1 MLTLL
6 GLAAALAAPAAP
18 RPAAVRERPDLT
30 AVPLYRLIDDA
41 RPKVSIWTNSTNP
54 YQRGDR
60 VRVYLSA
67 QTDAYVMV
75 LRIDTDGRV
84 RVLYPVE
91 PWQDD
96 FVRGGRT
103 FEILGRDDDNA
114 FDVDDYPGVGYVFA
128 VASDDPIHFDQ
139 FVRGDHWDYRT
150 IADGRVRGDPYVAL
164 TDFANQLVGQSD
176 WDYDITSYDVEQH
189 YDYPR
194 FLCYDC
200 HAYAAYSYWDPYTQY
215 CPRFRIVVY
224 NDPYYYP
231 YYYGG
236 RRVSVVR
243 PIRPQ
248 PRFVFKDYSG
258 TGQYVTQHDRRP
270 IRPTG
275 DGGQTFVPDR
285 GRTGA
290 DLGGR
295 GSIPAPQGFGR
306 RPVRP
311 DVSGGIGQP
320 GQPPSRE
327 VQPDVGGIG
336 PMRRPVTGGQGQGNR
351 QDPNAPPQP
360 DQNRGR
366 RPEVNPP
373 AGGQAQPQPQ
383 PRQPQGNEV
392 RPERRP
398 EVQPPQRV
406 EPQRQPYRPPEEPR
420 RVEPRNEAPPRIER
434 PAPQPR
440 VDRPPPER
448 PRDQPPRGG
457 GGGQPELRR
466 RKP

>member
-1 MLTLL
+1 MF
-6 GLAAALAAPAAP
+6 GLAAALVAPAAP
-18 RPAAVRERPDLT
+18 VAPMALRERRDLAT
-30 AVPLYRLIDDA
+30 APLYRVIGDA
-41 RPKVSIWTNSTNP
+41 RPKVSVWTNSTSP

-60 VRVYLSA
+60 ARVYVSA
-67 QTDAYVMV
+67 ETDAYVMV

-103 FEILGRDDDNA
+103 FEVLGRDEDNA
-114 FDVDDYPGVGYVFA
+114 FDVDDNPGVGYIFA
-128 VASDDPIHFDQ
+128 IASDDPIRFDQ

-150 IADGRVRGDPYVAL
+150 IANGRVVGDPYVAL
-164 TDFANQLVGQSD
+164 TDFANQLEGQSD
-176 WDYDITSYDVEQH
+176 WDYDITSYDVGQH

-200 HAYAAYSYWDPYTQY
+200 HAYAAYSYWDPYSQY
-215 CPRFRIVVY
+215 CPRFRIVMY

-248 PRFVFKDYSG
+248 PRFVFKDYNG
-258 TGQYVTQHDRRP
+258 TGTYLTQHDRRP

-275 DGGQTFVPDR
+275 GGSGAAGQGFVIDR

-295 GSIPAPQGFGR
+295 GSIPAPEGYGR

-311 DVSGGIGQP
+311 DLGGGTA
-320 GQPPSRE
+320 GPPNRQ

-336 PMRRPVTGGQGQGNR
+336 PMRRPVTGGAGEDGGRAPNIAPQ
-351 QDPNAPPQP
+351 PNANSGARPEIDPGAS
-360 DQNRGR
+360 GR
-366 RPEVNPP
+366 RQVQPETPP
-373 AGGQAQPQPQ
+373 PGQS
-383 PRQPQGNEV
+383 QGDQG

-398 EVQPPQRV
+398 VTPPPERV
-406 EPQRQPYRPPEEPR
+406 EPQRQPSRPPEEPR
-420 RVEPRNEAPPRIER
+420 RVEPRNQAPPRIER
-434 PAPQPR
+434 PAPQQ
-440 VDRPPPER
+440 R
-448 PRDQPPRGG
+448 PRAEPPRGG
-457 GGGQPELRR
+457 GNSQPELRR
-466 RKP
+466 RRP